1 MLKFIGVGN
10 LQEASVGIY
19 GDGVERDVTINLTK
33 APFNIDWKGFYPKNI
48 NIENIGASTVKTVTL
63 NGSTLIIQF
72 DEVPPNVDWE
82 ALSDPL
88 VPFPKPSRSFKVHF
102 IYGTGLES

>member
-1 MLKFIGVGN
+1 MLKFIGTGD
-10 LQEASVGIY
+10 LQEASIGIY
-19 GDGVERDVTINLTK
+19 GDGITKDVTINLTK

-63 NGSTLIIQF
+63 SSSNLIIIF
-72 DEVPPNVDWE
+72 EEPPPEADWE

-88 VPFPKPSRSFKVHF
+88 VSFPKPSRSFKVHF
-102 IYGTGLES
+102 IYGTGLE